1 MTIQPTLNRIQPITS
16 LETIENLGVIKE
28 NEPKKILDTRTAIYT
43 HYTCATNTED
53 MKAVFRAVTD
63 VLMLKNMVNIGM
75 Y

>member
-1 MTIQPTLNRIQPITS
+1 MIR
-16 LETIENLGVIKE
+16 
-28 NEPKKILDTRTAIYT
+28 DTRSSIYT
-43 HYTCATNTED
+43 HFTCATDTED